1 MCIRKKRLSCE
12 EANKK
17 DIVDYLSS
25 LGYYST
31 KIRGHN
37 YWFLSP
43 LRKESTSSFK
53 VDRKQ
58 NVWYDHGNGKGGNMV
73 DFGILYYD
81 CSVKEFLEKLN
92 NNLSFHQP
100 IKISSVND
108 YAKIKI
114 ITEKNIVSLSLL
126 KYLKQRKI
134 TDDIVAKYC
143 REIVF
148 SMNEKMYS
156 AIGFKNDKGGYEL
169 RNEWFK
175 GSNSPKHISTFKNDS
190 KSLAVFE
197 GFFDFLS
204 YQTIQKNDSSIQSN
218 FLVLNSLSFFEKS
231 REFME
236 LHESIHLFLDR
247 GQSGIES
254 TQKALSWDKRY
265 KDESSLYEGHDD
277 LNDWLKQ
284 KGNSQRRGLKQKW

>member
-1 MCIRKKRLSCE
+1 MNIA
-12 EANKK
+12 EAKQM
-17 DIVDYLSS
+17 DLVDYLSS
-25 LGYYST
+25 IGFNPI
-31 KIRGHN
+31 KIRGNN
-37 YWFLSP
+37 YWYLSP
-43 LRKESTSSFK
+43 LRKEETASFK

-58 NVWYDHGNGKGGNMV
+58 NVWYDHGNGKGGNLI
-73 DFGILYYD
+73 DFGIIYHN

-92 NNLSFHQP
+92 GNLSFHQP
-100 IKISSVND
+100 INFSSTND
-108 YAKIKI
+108 DSKIKI
-114 ITEKNIVSLSLL
+114 ITEKSIVSLSLI

-134 TDDIVAKYC
+134 SDEVAAKYC

-175 GSNSPKHISTFKNDS
+175 GSSSPKDIATFKNEA
-190 KSLAVFE
+190 KSLIVFE

-204 YQTIQKNDSSIQSN
+204 YATINKNQPVSGSN
-218 FLVLNSLSFFEKS
+218 ILVLNSLSFFEKS

-236 LHESIHLFLDR
+236 QHENIHLFLDC
-247 GQSGIES
+247 GKSGME
-254 TQKALSWDKRY
+254 TTKKALLWDKRY
-265 KDESSLYEGHDD
+265 KDERDLYEGHDD

-284 KGNSQRRGLKQKW
+284 KGNSQRRGSKQKW